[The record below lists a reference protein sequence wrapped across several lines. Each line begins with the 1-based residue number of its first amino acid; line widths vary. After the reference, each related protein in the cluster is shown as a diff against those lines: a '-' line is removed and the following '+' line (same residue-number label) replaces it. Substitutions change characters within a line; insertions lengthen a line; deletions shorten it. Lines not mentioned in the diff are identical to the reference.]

1 MTADHL
7 MAAVDEHDIR
17 AAVKSLARPRAGGGY
32 VIERAAILAAGD
44 EATAIE
50 AWILAHQGAAE
61 ELPTTDARGGLHG
74 HRDEA
79 LRTAGRSPR
88 RYLLP
93 SDAL

>member
-1 MTADHL
+1 MPPPKGCVVEA
-7 MAAVDEHDIR
+7 EIR

-44 EATAIE
+44 EASAIE
-50 AWILAHQGAAE
+50 AWILDHQGAAE
-61 ELPTTDARGGLHG
+61 QLPTTNPRGGLHS

-79 LRTAGRSPR
+79 LRPADRSPR